1 MNYTKIILISVLSI
15 FCAVSSCINNNQN
28 NTKNQFK
35 EKVKAYIGK
44 KIILPKDSLI
54 HLKDN
59 NVLPIEESNLYSNEM
74 KIVTCI
80 NANCHIC
87 VYNLDK
93 WKQELIKKINSK
105 NLNYIFYLYTDNYD
119 LFKKSLYYK
128 ISGDYPL
135 LIDTTNAF
143 VSDNNLPKMDKRFH
157 TFLINKN
164 NEIILVGNPLQNIRI
179 KNLYFEEINKRLGK
193 Q

>member
-1 MNYTKIILISVLSI
+1 METR
-15 FCAVSSCINNNQN
+15 INK
-28 NTKNQFK
+28 KNKF
-35 EKVKAYIGK
+35 
-44 KIILPKDSLI
+44 
-54 HLKDN
+54 
-59 NVLPIEESNLYSNEM
+59 
-74 KIVTCI
+74 
-80 NANCHIC
+80 
-87 VYNLDK
+87 
-93 WKQELIKKINSK
+93 K

-164 NEIILVGNPLQNIRI
+164 NEIPPL
-179 KNLYFEEINKRLGK
+179 
-193 Q
+193 

>member
-1 MNYTKIILISVLSI
+1 MNYTKIILISLLPI
-15 FCAVSSCINNNQN
+15 FCVNSSCIRNNKN

-35 EKVKAYIGK
+35 ENVKAYIGK
-44 KIILPKDSLI
+44 KIILPEDSLI
-54 HLKDN
+54 LLKDDN
-59 NVLPIEESNLYSNEM
+59 ILPIEESNLRSNEM
-74 KIVTCI
+74 KIVTSI
-80 NANCHIC
+80 NGNCHIC

-93 WKQELIKKINSK
+93 WKQELIKKLNSK
-105 NLNYIFYLYTDNYD
+105 KLHFIFYLHTDDYD

-143 VSDNNLPKMDKRFH
+143 VSDNDLPKMDKRFH

-164 NEIILVGNPLQNIRI
+164 NEIILVGNPLQNIKI
-179 KNLYFEEINKRLGK
+179 KNLYFEEINKRLDK